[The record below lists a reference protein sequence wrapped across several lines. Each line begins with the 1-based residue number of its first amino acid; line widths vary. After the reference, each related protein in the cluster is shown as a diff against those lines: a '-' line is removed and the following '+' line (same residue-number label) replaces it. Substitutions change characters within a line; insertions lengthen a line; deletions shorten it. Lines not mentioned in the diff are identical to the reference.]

1 MPIIGDLTSVPETTV
16 DLTVSRAGVEAAT
29 LTVWFE
35 LAGLDFDTFIL
46 VSLSVYSISVKLN
59 SFK

>member
-1 MPIIGDLTSVPETTV
+1 MPIIGDLTSVPDIMA
-16 DLTVSRAGVEAAT
+16 DLTAPVAGVEAAT
-29 LTVWFE
+29 LTTWFE
-35 LAGLDFDTFIL
+35 LARFDFETLIL